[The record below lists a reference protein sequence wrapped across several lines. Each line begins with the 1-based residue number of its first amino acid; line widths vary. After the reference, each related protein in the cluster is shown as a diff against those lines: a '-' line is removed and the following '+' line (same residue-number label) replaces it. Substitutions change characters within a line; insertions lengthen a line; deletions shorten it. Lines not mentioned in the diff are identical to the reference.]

1 MKCVWCKIR
10 EDSAYF
16 WIEFGRMF
24 NGDFLELHF
33 LEFLDSAFAVFRD
46 FLV

>member
-1 MKCVWCKIR
+1 MKWFRSEIH
-10 EDSAYF
+10 ENLAYF
-16 WIEFGRMF
+16 WIEFGRKF
-24 NGDFLELHF
+24 NGNFLELHF